1 MEIFNKFMEG
11 DGWEKW
17 LAAGVILVLGYIISL
32 IIQMIVSG
40 AINRTGLGKRA
51 KTSGGNIGS
60 SIGKAAFWLALLYT
74 LYLAASRLGMGQ
86 YFEPIENLFNNVTSF
101 LPTLLGAGLILVIGG
116 VIARVGKMAT
126 TSVLEAAQVDNL
138 ASRFGVTEA
147 TGSSG
152 SIAKALGAL
161 VFVLII
167 VPVVIAALDVLNIKA
182 ISEPLTG
189 MLTSFL
195 DYIPKLVASTVV
207 LVLSIFI
214 GRRAST
220 FLGDFLPTLGFD
232 NAINEIVALDGSDG
246 LKTSPSKAL
255 GFLVFLITLVIGVTA
270 AVDILGNAS
279 LSETFGAVRDF
290 GGLFLKAAVLI
301 IIGVVLATLLGRF
314 MGSIISPKIAS
325 LVKYTAMTLFIFL
338 GLSQLDPE
346 GQIIPRAFA
355 ALVFAASVAGAIAFG
370 LGGRDWASKV
380 LNKAFP
386 PADVQKMSGSSKP
399 AARRA
404 PPPKK

>member
-1 MEIFNKFMEG
+1 MEG

-17 LAAGVILVLGYIISL
+17 VAAGAILLIGWIVSL
-32 IIQMIVSG
+32 LIQMIVSG

-51 KTSGGNIGS
+51 KTTGGNIGS

-74 LYLAASRLGMGQ
+74 VYLAASRLGMGQ
-86 YFEPIENLFNNVTSF
+86 YFEPIENLFTNVTSF
-101 LPTLLGAGLILVIGG
+101 LPNLLGAALILVIGG

-126 TSVLEAAQVDNL
+126 TSVLETVQVDSL
-138 ASRFGVTEA
+138 AERFGVSEA

-167 VPVVIAALDVLNIKA
+167 IPVIIAALDELSITA
-182 ISEPLTG
+182 ISKPLISVLET
-189 MLTSFL
+189 FL
-195 DYIPKLVASTVV
+195 DYIPKLVASTFV
-207 LVLSIFI
+207 LVLAIYI
-214 GRRAST
+214 GRRASV
-220 FLGDFLPTLGFD
+220 FLASFLPTLGFD
-232 NAINEIVALDGSDG
+232 SAVNEIVSLDGSGG
-246 LKTSPSKAL
+246 LKTPPSKAL
-255 GFLVFLITLVIGVTA
+255 GFLVFLITLVVGITA

-279 LSETFGAVRDF
+279 LSETFEAVRNF

-325 LVKYTAMTLFIFL
+325 FVKYTAMTLFIFL
-338 GLSQLDPE
+338 GLSQLDE
-346 GQIIPRAFA
+346 GGDIIPIAFQA
-355 ALVFAASVAGAIAFG
+355 FVIATAVAGAISFG
-370 LGGRDWASKV
+370 LGGREWASKV
-380 LNKAFP
+380 LNKAVP
-386 PADVQKMSGSSKP
+386 PSDVQKMTGGSKTTT
-399 AARRA
+399 RRA